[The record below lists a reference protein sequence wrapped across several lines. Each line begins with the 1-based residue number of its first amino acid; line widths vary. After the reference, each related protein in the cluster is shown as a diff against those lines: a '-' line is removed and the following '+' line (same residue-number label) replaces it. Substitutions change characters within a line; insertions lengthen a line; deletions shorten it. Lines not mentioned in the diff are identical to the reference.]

1 MTYKGAGWGGVTEGT
16 AGRSQS
22 PHPQILAGGEQDEH
36 PCTCTRVHPSSG
48 EGEGAVPEDS
58 HLWVPVVLALQ
69 AHQKC
74 SLLSSPVYRVLD
86 YLAFCPSP
94 HSRAS
99 LVCLYC
105 LSPSLPCP
113 SSNSCPFL
121 SLHLFFIFP
130 APSFHVPHHSQI
142 PRYILTLH
150 ELLAHTPHEHVERN
164 SLDYA
169 KSKLEELS
177 R

>member
-1 MTYKGAGWGGVTEGT
+1 MESKLSTHA
-16 AGRSQS
+16 
-22 PHPQILAGGEQDEH
+22 P
-36 PCTCTRVHPSSG
+36 VHSSSG
-48 EGEGAVPEDS
+48 EGEGAVPGDS
-58 HLWVPVVLALQ
+58 HLRVPVVLALQ
-69 AHQKC
+69 ARQKC
-74 SLLSSPVYRVLD
+74 SLLSSSVYWGQRSVLD

-94 HSRAS
+94 HSHVS
-99 LVCLYC
+99 LVYLYC

-113 SSNSCPFL
+113 SSDSYPFL
-121 SLHLFFIFP
+121 SLHLSLIFP
-130 APSFHVPHHSQI
+130 ALSFHVPHHSQI